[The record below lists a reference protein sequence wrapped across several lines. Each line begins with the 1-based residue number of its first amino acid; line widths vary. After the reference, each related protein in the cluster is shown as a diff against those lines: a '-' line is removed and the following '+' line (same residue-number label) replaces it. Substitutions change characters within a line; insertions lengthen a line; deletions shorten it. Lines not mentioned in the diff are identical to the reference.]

1 MGYYLKTIHVQW
13 FIYFSFYKWTEEII
27 GINEATTHSELPNGI
42 MIYIKYIHLKIPEVW
57 EWIILGLVKPIFA

>member
-27 GINEATTHSELPNGI
+27 GINEAGDLPRTANYQ
-42 MIYIKYIHLKIPEVW
+42 M
-57 EWIILGLVKPIFA
+57 A